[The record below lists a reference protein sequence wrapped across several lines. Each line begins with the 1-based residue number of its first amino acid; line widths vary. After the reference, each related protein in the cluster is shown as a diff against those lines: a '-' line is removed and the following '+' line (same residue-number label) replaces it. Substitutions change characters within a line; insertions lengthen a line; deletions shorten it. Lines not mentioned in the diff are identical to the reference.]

1 MNWGTKIVLGLGTF
15 MSFIIVLAVI
25 MFNSKTDALVEQ
37 DYYEKGIH
45 YDETFNRKEQ
55 VIKDHAAPLIRIK
68 PEFLNMTFSKPAKG
82 TIRMVRNSDKKQD
95 RIMPFE
101 TDTAMQVNLPLG
113 GLKKGTWKLIAEW
126 DSADKAYLTEQEIQ
140 LP

>member
-15 MSFIIVLAVI
+15 MSFIIVLAVM

-45 YDETFNRKEQ
+45 YDETFDRKEQ
-55 VIKDHAAPLIRIK
+55 VLKDHAAPLISIK
-68 PEFLNMTFSKPAKG
+68 PEFLHITFSKPAKG

-95 RIMPFE
+95 RLMPFK

-126 DSADKAYLTEQEIQ
+126 DSAGKAYLTEQEIQ

>member
-55 VIKDHAAPLIRIK
+55 VIKDHAAPMISIQ
-68 PEFLNMTFSKPAKG
+68 PELLNITFSKPAKG

-126 DSADKAYLTEQEIQ
+126 DSADKTYLTEQEIK

>member
-55 VIKDHAAPLIRIK
+55 VIKDHAAPLISIQ
-68 PEFLNMTFSKPAKG
+68 PELLNITFSKPAKG

-126 DSADKAYLTEQEIQ
+126 DSADKTYLTEQEIK

>member
-55 VIKDHAAPLIRIK
+55 VIKDHAAPLISIQ
-68 PEFLNMTFSKPAKG
+68 PELLNITFSKPAKG

-95 RIMPFE
+95 RIMHFE

-113 GLKKGTWKLIAEW
+113 GLKKGAWKLIAEW
-126 DSADKAYLTEQEIQ
+126 DSADKTYLTEQEIQ